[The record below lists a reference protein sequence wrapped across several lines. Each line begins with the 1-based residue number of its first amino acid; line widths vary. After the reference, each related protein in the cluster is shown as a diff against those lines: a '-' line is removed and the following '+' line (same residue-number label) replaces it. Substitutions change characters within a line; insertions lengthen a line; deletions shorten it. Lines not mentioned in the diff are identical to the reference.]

1 MTWHWAQLYG
11 QFRIVP
17 ERFSLYVDQRFGSGG
32 SSTRELF
39 ALFSFGSQRGYVK
52 VGRFFPP
59 YGWAIPDDAS
69 FIRQPLGFAF
79 STQDVGVE
87 IGFAPGNWS
96 TQLAVVNGNAG
107 PRDADRGKK
116 LTLLT
121 TRRFRHGTIG
131 LTAAYDHAEEATT
144 TWGGILGGLN
154 FGRFSLLA
162 EYDARKTNVDAP
174 EDDLRFVASFVE
186 ADVLIVR
193 GLNLKYVHDWKDPN
207 RSVPTDR
214 QQRDSLGVEYI
225 PYPFVQLRLFLRRG
239 DGPPQVA
246 GATDSQAE
254 VEAHFFF

>member
-1 MTWHWAQLYG
+1 
-11 QFRIVP
+11 
-17 ERFSLYVDQRFGSGG
+17 
-32 SSTRELF
+32 
-39 ALFSFGSQRGYVK
+39 
-52 VGRFFPP
+52 
-59 YGWAIPDDAS
+59 
-69 FIRQPLGFAF
+69 
-79 STQDVGVE
+79 
-87 IGFAPGNWS
+87 
-96 TQLAVVNGNAG
+96 
-107 PRDADRGKK
+107 
-116 LTLLT
+116 
-121 TRRFRHGTIG
+121 
-131 LTAAYDHAEEATT
+131 
-144 TWGGILGGLN
+144 LN